1 MSPAAS
7 SALTLAAGTTL
18 VCALGVLWLSSPRGV
33 IRVVAA
39 QGASLGI
46 VAGILGVSERD
57 AALTATAAVVLAL
70 KAVVVP
76 TLLARSGGAG
86 PGARESRPLVN
97 VPASLVAAAGL
108 LVLAFGASRGVVRLA
123 GSTTGRL
130 VPLGIAT
137 MLIGL
142 FVMVS
147 RRRPLSQM
155 AGLLVLDNGIALTAF
170 LCTAGVPFLV
180 ELGVSLDLLLGVV
193 VLLAVA
199 RHLDGGLGELHLDEL
214 RELRD

>member
-1 MSPAAS
+1 MSPGAS

-39 QGASLGI
+39 QGASLGV
-46 VAGILGVSERD
+46 VAGILGLSGRD
-57 AALTATAAVVLAL
+57 GALTATAVVVLAL
-70 KAVVVP
+70 KAVVIPV
-76 TLLARSGGAG
+76 LLARSGGAG

-97 VPASLVAAAGL
+97 VPASLVAAAAL
-108 LVLAFGASRGVVRLA
+108 LVVAFGASRDVVRLA
-123 GSTTGRL
+123 GSTAGRL
-130 VPLGIAT
+130 VPLGVAT

-170 LCTAGVPFLV
+170 LSTAGVPFLV
-180 ELGVSLDLLLGVV
+180 ELGVSLDLLFGVI

-199 RHLDGGLGELHLDEL
+199 RHLGGELGDLHLDEL
-214 RELRD
+214 QELRD